1 MVTSTLSPLS
11 LSLSLS
17 LWLSLSLS
25 LALSLSLSLP
35 LCIPPLRRAKETS
48 APVHRGLATS
58 LFCLNFFFFF
68 TGTLANVVGAE
79 LCKIV
84 GAALHYSLLASFSWM
99 ALEVFHTFW
108 LVYMV
113 FSPSLKTYMWYL
125 IGFGE

>member
-1 MVTSTLSPLS
+1 MCSSDLS
-11 LSLSLS
+11 LFILS
-17 LWLSLSLS
+17 
-25 LALSLSLSLP
+25 
-35 LCIPPLRRAKETS
+35 PPLRRAKETS

-58 LFCLNFFFFF
+58 LFFLNLLFFF
-68 TGTLANVVGAE
+68 TGTLANVGEAE

-113 FSPSLKTYMWYL
+113 FSPSLKNYMWYL